1 MKKIT
6 GFFIGV
12 LIIVLILTLLEN
24 LFKWGTPVIRF
35 VLNKYSEDNWIEVS
49 KFIGL
54 CISGWLLLWQA
65 ILAGIR
71 TEQGNKNVEF
81 ANENVKIANKNV
93 EIQLNNAIEERFNNA
108 ITLIGND
115 NAATRLGAIYAL
127 DHIAKDTYNKEKSY
141 TKTIF
146 QILCSYIRETT
157 NNDNYKNKNDNYKN
171 KFEHK
176 PSVEIQT
183 IIDLLFR
190 SHLNNF
196 NGYIELQADLSYS
209 YLCGADFNKA
219 HCKGANFS
227 FSHCEGSF
235 FESANCEGSFFW
247 NTHCEGANFCRS
259 HCEGADFS
267 YSHCAGAT
275 FFNVCFKDANFVCAD
290 CSGTSFG
297 DADCAGVNFLN
308 SNCAGAYFTNAECKD
323 ANFTNAKC
331 EGANFIITKNLNLNG
346 SIGTPKNILKP

>member
-6 GFFIGV
+6 GFFIGI

-71 TEQGNKNVEF
+71 TEQGNKNVEI
-81 ANENVKIANKNV
+81 ANENIKIGNKNI
-93 EIQLNNAIEERFNNA
+93 EIQINNAIEERFKNA
-108 ITLIGND
+108 ISLIGSN

-157 NNDNYKNKNDNYKN
+157 NNDEYKI
-171 KFEHK
+171 KFKDK

-183 IIDLLFR
+183 IIDLLFK

-196 NGYIELQADLSYS
+196 NGYIELQADLSFS
-209 YLCGADFNKA
+209 YLCGA
-219 HCKGANFS
+219 NFIIAQ
-227 FSHCEGSF
+227 CNNAIF
-235 FESANCEGSFFW
+235 FE
-247 NTHCEGANFCRS
+247 THCNGAI
-259 HCEGADFS
+259 
-267 YSHCAGAT
+267 
-275 FFNVCFKDANFVCAD
+275 FK
-290 CSGTSFG
+290 G
-297 DADCAGVNFLN
+297 
-308 SNCAGAYFTNAECKD
+308 
-323 ANFTNAKC
+323 AKC
-331 EGANFIITKNLNLNG
+331 EYAYFHNAQFDNTDCSNVNFSYAFFGSGKDNIKDKFSCKNAEFKGAIFTGANIGAIIGDKNKFKFAKNYNLVG
-346 SIGTPKNILKP
+346 AYEKLL

>member
-6 GFFIGV
+6 TFFKRLFLCLKKNEMKKKSPIFRANLGIILV
-12 LIIVLILTLLEN
+12 LAFGLISTCLVYYYNLSIPVLSFLVRNSSTGN
-24 LFKWGTPVIRF
+24 SR
-35 VLNKYSEDNWIEVS
+35 IEYY
-49 KFIGL
+49 KFFGL
-54 CISGWLLLWQA
+54 MISGLLLLWQA

-71 TEQGNKNVEF
+71 TEQGNKNVEI
-81 ANENVKIANKNV
+81 ANENVKIGNKNI
-93 EIQLNNAIEERFNNA
+93 EIQINNAIEERFKNA
-108 ITLIGND
+108 ISLIGSD

-157 NNDNYKNKNDNYKN
+157 NNDEYKI
-171 KFEHK
+171 KFKDK

-183 IIDLLFR
+183 IIDLLFK

-259 HCEGADFS
+259 HCEGADFR

-275 FFNVCFKDANFVCAD
+275 FFHVCFKDANFVGAD

-308 SNCAGAYFTNAECKD
+308 TN
-323 ANFTNAKC
+323 C
-331 EGANFIITKNLNLNG
+331 EGADFIITKNLNLIG

>member
-6 GFFIGV
+6 TFFIGV
-12 LIIVLILTLLEN
+12 LIIVIILVFIEN
-24 LFKWGTPVIRF
+24 QFNSGIPVIRF

-71 TEQGNKNVEF
+71 TEQGNKN
-81 ANENVKIANKNV
+81 I

-146 QILCSYIRETT
+146 QIFCSYIRETT
-157 NNDNYKNKNDNYKN
+157 NIEVYKNNFKD
-171 KFEHK
+171 K

-183 IIDLLFR
+183 IIDLLFK

-196 NGYIELQADLSYS
+196 NGYIELEADLSYS
-209 YLCGADFNKA
+209 YLCGADFSEALCKRAFFRGAHFEGAFFRSAHCEDADFFEA
-219 HCKGANFS
+219 HCKDTIFRGA
-227 FSHCEGSF
+227 HCEKAF
-235 FESANCEGSFFW
+235 FREA
-247 NTHCEGANFCRS
+247 HCEGAVFLYSHCNGTNFMKAHFEGADFRYAHCEDADFS
-259 HCEGADFS
+259 DANCAGADFSYAHCTGACFIGAHCEGADF
-267 YSHCAGAT
+267 
-275 FFNVCFKDANFVCAD
+275 NN
-290 CSGTSFG
+290 
-297 DADCAGVNFLN
+297 
-308 SNCAGAYFTNAECKD
+308 
-323 ANFTNAKC
+323 
-331 EGANFIITKNLNLNG
+331 TKKIDLFG
-346 SIGTPKNILKP
+346 SIGTPKNMP

>member
-1 MKKIT
+1 MKY
-6 GFFIGV
+6 
-12 LIIVLILTLLEN
+12 
-24 LFKWGTPVIRF
+24 
-35 VLNKYSEDNWIEVS
+35 LNS
-49 KFIGL
+49 IGL

-71 TEQGNKNVEF
+71 TEQGNKNVEIANENVKIGNKNIEI

-93 EIQLNNAIEERFNNA
+93 EIQLNNAIEERFKNA
-108 ITLIGND
+108 ISLIGSN

-157 NNDNYKNKNDNYKN
+157 NNDEYKI
-171 KFEHK
+171 KFKDK

-183 IIDLLFR
+183 IIDLLFK

-227 FSHCEGSF
+227 EAHCDGAF
-235 FESANCEGSFFW
+235 FLLAN
-247 NTHCEGANFCRS
+247 
-259 HCEGADFS
+259 CEGADFMEAHFEKADFS
-267 YSHCAGAT
+267 KAHCE
-275 FFNVCFKDANFVCAD
+275 KAD
-290 CSGTSFG
+290 FSRAHCEKAIFYGTICKK
-297 DADCAGVNFLN
+297 ADFSRAHCEKADFRR
-308 SNCAGAYFTNAECKD
+308 AH
-323 ANFTNAKC
+323 C
-331 EGANFIITKNLNLNG
+331 EGAFFNANESAFFSDAPL
-346 SIGTPKNILKP
+346 

>member
-6 GFFIGV
+6 GFFIGI

-54 CISGWLLLWQA
+54 CISGWLILWQA

-71 TEQGNKNVEF
+71 TEQGNKNVEI
-81 ANENVKIANKNV
+81 ANENIKIGNKNI
-93 EIQLNNAIEERFNNA
+93 EIQINNAIEERFNNA
-108 ITLIGND
+108 ITLIGSN
-115 NAATRLGAIYAL
+115 NVATRLGAIYAL

-157 NNDNYKNKNDNYKN
+157 NNDEYKI
-171 KFEHK
+171 KFKDK

-183 IIDLLFR
+183 IIDLLFK

-196 NGYIELQADLSYS
+196 NGYIELQADLSFS

-247 NTHCEGANFCRS
+247 NTHCKKAFFTDALCKGAVFWNTD
-259 HCEGADFS
+259 CEGA
-267 YSHCAGAT
+267 H
-275 FFNVCFKDANFVCAD
+275 
-290 CSGTSFG
+290 
-297 DADCAGVNFLN
+297 FLN
-308 SNCAGAYFTNAECKD
+308 TDCAGAYFTNAECKD

-331 EGANFIITKNLNLNG
+331 EGANFIITKNLNLIG
-346 SIGTPKNILKP
+346 SIGTPKNIPKP

>member
-71 TEQGNKNVEF
+71 TEQGNKNVEI

-115 NAATRLGAIYAL
+115 KAATRLGAIYAL

-157 NNDNYKNKNDNYKN
+157 NNVEYKN
-171 KFEHK
+171 KFKDK

-183 IIDLLFR
+183 IIDLLFK

-196 NGYIELQADLSYS
+196 NGYIELQADLSFS

-235 FESANCEGSFFW
+235 FESANCEGSFFL

-275 FFNVCFKDANFVCAD
+275 FFHVCFKDANFVCAD

-308 SNCAGAYFTNAECKD
+308 TNCA
-323 ANFTNAKC
+323 
-331 EGANFIITKNLNLNG
+331 GANFIITKNLNLID
-346 SIGTPKNILKP
+346 SIGTPKNIPKP

>member
-6 GFFIGV
+6 TFFIGV

-24 LFKWGTPVIRF
+24 QFNSGIPVIRF

-71 TEQGNKNVEF
+71 TEQGNKNVEI
-81 ANENVKIANKNV
+81 ANENVKIGNKNIEIANKNI

-108 ITLIGND
+108 ITLIGSD
-115 NAATRLGAIYAL
+115 NVATRLGAIYAL

-157 NNDNYKNKNDNYKN
+157 NIEVYKNNFKD
-171 KFEHK
+171 K

-183 IIDLLFR
+183 IIDLLFK

-196 NGYIELQADLSYS
+196 NGYIELEADLSYS
-209 YLCGADFNKA
+209 YLCGADFSEALCKRAFFRGAHFEGAFFRSAHCEDADFFEA
-219 HCKGANFS
+219 HCKDTIFRGA
-227 FSHCEGSF
+227 HCEKAF
-235 FESANCEGSFFW
+235 FREA
-247 NTHCEGANFCRS
+247 HCEGAVFLYS
-259 HCEGADFS
+259 HCNGTNFMKAHFEGADFRYAHCEDADFSDANCAGADFS
-267 YSHCAGAT
+267 YAHC
-275 FFNVCFKDANFVCAD
+275 
-290 CSGTSFG
+290 
-297 DADCAGVNFLN
+297 
-308 SNCAGAYFTNAECKD
+308 
-323 ANFTNAKC
+323 
-331 EGANFIITKNLNLNG
+331 
-346 SIGTPKNILKP
+346 

>member
-24 LFKWGTPVIRF
+24 QFNWGIPVIRF

-54 CISGWLLLWQA
+54 CISGWLILWQA

-71 TEQGNKNVEF
+71 TEQGNKNVEIANENVKIGNKNIEI

-108 ITLIGND
+108 ITLIGSD

-157 NNDNYKNKNDNYKN
+157 NNDEYKI
-171 KFEHK
+171 KFKDK

-183 IIDLLFR
+183 IIDLLFK

-235 FESANCEGSFFW
+235 FESANCEGSFFL

-275 FFNVCFKDANFVCAD
+275 FFHVCFKDANFVCAD

-308 SNCAGAYFTNAECKD
+308 TNCA
-323 ANFTNAKC
+323 
-331 EGANFIITKNLNLNG
+331 GANFIITKNLNLID
-346 SIGTPKNILKP
+346 SIGTPKNIPKP

>member
-1 MKKIT
+1 MK
-6 GFFIGV
+6 
-12 LIIVLILTLLEN
+12 
-24 LFKWGTPVIRF
+24 
-35 VLNKYSEDNWIEVS
+35 
-49 KFIGL
+49 
-54 CISGWLLLWQA
+54 
-65 ILAGIR
+65 
-71 TEQGNKNVEF
+71 
-81 ANENVKIANKNV
+81 
-93 EIQLNNAIEERFNNA
+93 IQINNAIEERFKNA
-108 ITLIGND
+108 ISLIGSD

-157 NNDNYKNKNDNYKN
+157 NNDEYKI
-171 KFEHK
+171 KFKDK

-183 IIDLLFR
+183 IIDLLFK

-259 HCEGADFS
+259 HCEGADFR

-275 FFNVCFKDANFVCAD
+275 FFHVCFKDANFVGAD

-308 SNCAGAYFTNAECKD
+308 TN
-323 ANFTNAKC
+323 C
-331 EGANFIITKNLNLNG
+331 EGADFIITKNLNLIG